1 MDKYCITS
9 NYTINEAVDNI
20 NTNNQRAA
28 IVLNENKKVIG
39 VISQGDIIRALA
51 DGRDFYSR
59 IKGLVRPNF
68 YYLNEKDMS
77 VAYRIFRDHMIT
89 LLPIVDDKFNL
100 IDVVT
105 IGDIYTYMEARRNG

>member
-20 NTNNQRAA
+20 NLNNQRAA

-51 DGRDFYSR
+51 DGKNFYSR

-68 YYLNEKDMS
+68 YYLNERDMNM
-77 VAYRIFRDHMIT
+77 AYKIFRDHMIT
-89 LLPIVDDKFNL
+89 LLPVVDNGFNL
-100 IDVVT
+100 LDVVT
-105 IGDIYTYMEARRNG
+105 IGDIYAFMEAR